1 MPIISKKGANLPT
14 SPIRKLAKQ
23 ANLAK
28 ERGIEVFHL
37 NIGQPDLASP
47 KSALNAIRNFS
58 ENVVAYGPSEG
69 TASFRN
75 KLVSYYQQHQIEID
89 AEDILVTTGASEA
102 IIMALDCITNEGDEL
117 IIQSHFMPTMKHLL
131 QPAVLRL
138 WVSHHRLRVSFH
150 YPILKPLK
158 RQ

>member
-1 MPIISKKGANLPT
+1 MPIISKKGASLPT

-69 TASFRN
+69 TVSFRN
-75 KLVSYYQQHQIEID
+75 KLVSYYQQHQIGVD

-117 IIQSHFMPTMKHLL
+117 IIPGIRNITC
-131 QPAVLRL
+131 
-138 WVSHHRLRVSFH
+138 
-150 YPILKPLK
+150 ILVK
-158 RQ
+158 

>member
-75 KLVSYYQQHQIEID
+75 KLVSYYQHHQIEID
-89 AEDILVTTGASEA
+89 A
-102 IIMALDCITNEGDEL
+102 
-117 IIQSHFMPTMKHLL
+117 
-131 QPAVLRL
+131 
-138 WVSHHRLRVSFH
+138 
-150 YPILKPLK
+150 
-158 RQ
+158 

>member
-58 ENVVAYGPSEG
+58 ENVVAYGPS
-69 TASFRN
+69 
-75 KLVSYYQQHQIEID
+75 
-89 AEDILVTTGASEA
+89 
-102 IIMALDCITNEGDEL
+102 
-117 IIQSHFMPTMKHLL
+117 
-131 QPAVLRL
+131 
-138 WVSHHRLRVSFH
+138 
-150 YPILKPLK
+150 
-158 RQ
+158 